1 MKKKI
6 ILLVYAFSPFLRSL
20 PPATEIKGRPKRER
34 RPAKEISAAENS
46 IIAAR

>member
-6 ILLVYAFSPFLRSL
+6 ILLAICLFSVFAFFT
-20 PPATEIKGRPKRER
+20 ACNGDKKQTQTG
-34 RPAKEISAAENS
+34 PAKEISAAENS